1 MSEIIFS
8 KVKIGLEIYFFLKR
22 IRSIGNFFE
31 KIYPHGNVEAIQNK
45 RFFFINDI
53 QIIIKL

>member
-1 MSEIIFS
+1 MSEMMFS

-45 RFFFINDI
+45 RFFLH
-53 QIIIKL
+53 K